1 MEQDFGVCRL
11 SVVPIAREVAN
22 ALQVS
27 QLLFGDAY
35 EVTDRSKDKLWLSIK
50 TNFDGIE
57 GWIHRN
63 HHHSISKE
71 YFDQV
76 VQADFKITLD
86 LVSTLL
92 YKKSPLP
99 ILLGSIV
106 PISSVELF
114 KMDEQFAFNGE
125 AKSISLKRDAEFVKS
140 IAMKYLN
147 APEMAGGK
155 SPFGICAHGLV
166 NMVFKI
172 AGHQLPWS
180 VQLQSAIGKK
190 VKDVA
195 SATTGDVAF
204 FKDKKGNIDHSGIVV
219 GENKIIHAFGH
230 VHIDHL
236 SEEGI
241 LNAETK
247 IYSHSLAA
255 IRRIFN
261 S

>member
-11 SVVPIAREVAN
+11 SVVPIVKEAAN
-22 ALQVS
+22 SLQGS

-35 EVTDRSKDKLWLSIK
+35 EVMDKSKDKLWLLIK
-50 TNFDGIE
+50 TNLDDVH
-57 GWIHRN
+57 GWIHKN

-71 YFDQV
+71 YFDQI

-106 PISSVELF
+106 PISSAELF

-125 AKSISLKRDAEFVKS
+125 TKSISQKRDAEFVKS
-140 IAMKYLN
+140 IALKYLN
-147 APEMAGGK
+147 APEVEGGK
-155 SPFGICAHGLV
+155 SPFGICSQGLI

-180 VQLQSAIGKK
+180 MQQQSQAGKK
-190 VKDVA
+190 VKDID
-195 SATTGDVAF
+195 SAKVGDLVF
-204 FKDKKGNIDHSGIVV
+204 FKDKKGNINHSGIKV
-219 GENKIIHAFGH
+219 GENKILHAFGH
-230 VHIDHL
+230 VRLDQL
-236 SEEGI
+236 NEEGI
-241 LNAETK
+241 INSETK
-247 IYSHSLAA
+247 IYSHSLAT
-255 IRRIFN
+255 IRRVLN

>member
-11 SVVPIAREVAN
+11 SVVPVRKELGSAI
-22 ALQVS
+22 QS
-27 QLLFGDAY
+27 YQLLFGDSY
-35 EVTDRSKDKLWLSIK
+35 QVIDRSKDKLWLSVK

-63 HHHSISKE
+63 HHHSITQE
-71 YFDQV
+71 YFDQIN
-76 VQADFKITLD
+76 QADFKITLD

-106 PISSVELF
+106 PISSAELF

-125 AKSISLKRDAEFVKS
+125 TKSISQKRDAEFIKS
-140 IAMKYLN
+140 VAMKYLN
-147 APEMAGGK
+147 APEVEGGK
-155 SPFGICAHGLV
+155 NPFGICAQGLS

-172 AGHQLPWS
+172 AGHPLPWG
-180 VQLQSAIGKK
+180 VHPQSQAGKK
-190 VKDVA
+190 VKDIN
-195 SATTGDVAF
+195 SAKAGDLAF
-204 FKDKKGNIDHSGIVV
+204 FKDKKGNINHVGIIL
-219 GENKIIHAFGH
+219 GENKIIHAYGH
-230 VHIDHL
+230 VRIDHL
-236 SEEGI
+236 NEEGI

-247 IYSHSLAA
+247 IYSHSLAT
-255 IRRIFN
+255 IRRLL